1 MKNATLVP
9 MLLGALLG
17 GCSRP
22 SGAAQDPST
31 PVAKVDGRVITEGE
45 LAAEAKPALAAAEK
59 RHAEEVWNTRSQAL
73 SALVDRRLLEARAAK
88 EGITV
93 DALLQREVTARIPEP
108 DEKMLQ
114 GIYDQTKATGRP
126 LPPFADVKGEIAA
139 FVKGQSADGQRQA
152 YLAKLRS
159 EAKVETLLPPLILP
173 KVEVKADGPSLGPA
187 DAPVTIVVFS
197 DYQCEF
203 CARVEPTL
211 KQVATAYAG
220 KVRFV
225 FQPYPLNIH
234 PLAPKASEAAFC
246 AGEQGKFWEMH
257 DQLFANQNALGP
269 DALKVHAKALGLDA
283 AKFDA
288 CLDSGKTAAAVEA
301 SKKLGDGLGISS
313 TPSFFVNGRPLTGAL
328 PFERFKELIDWEL
341 AHPAR

>member
-1 MKNATLVP
+1 MRHATLVP
-9 MLLGALLG
+9 LLVGALLG

-31 PVAKVDGRVITEGE
+31 PVAKVDGRAITEGE
-45 LAAEAKPALAAAEK
+45 LAAEAKAALVAADA
-59 RHAEEVWNTRSQAL
+59 RHAEDVWNARSRAL

-93 DALLQREVTARIPEP
+93 DALLQREVSGKVPEP
-108 DEKMLQ
+108 DEATLQ
-114 GIYDQTKATGRP
+114 GVYDQTKATGRP
-126 LPPFADVKGEIAA
+126 LPPFAEVKGEIAA
-139 FVKGQSADGQRQA
+139 FVKGQSVEGARQA
-152 YLAKLRS
+152 YLGKLRA
-159 EAKVETLLPPLILP
+159 EAKVETFLPPLLLP
-173 KVEVKADGPSLGPA
+173 KVEVKADGPSLGDA
-187 DAPVTIVVFS
+187 AAPVTIVAFS

-203 CARVEPTL
+203 CARAEPTL
-211 KQVATAYAG
+211 KQVAVAYPG
-220 KVRFV
+220 KVRIV

-234 PLAPKASEAAFC
+234 PLAPKASEAALC

-257 DQLFANQNALGP
+257 DQLFANQKSLAP
-269 DALKVHAKALGLDA
+269 DALKIHARAVGLDG

-288 CLDSGKTAAAVEA
+288 CLDSGRTAPAVE
-301 SKKLGDGLGISS
+301 SSRKLGDGLGVSS
-313 TPSFFVNGRPLTGAL
+313 TPTFYVNGRPLTGAL